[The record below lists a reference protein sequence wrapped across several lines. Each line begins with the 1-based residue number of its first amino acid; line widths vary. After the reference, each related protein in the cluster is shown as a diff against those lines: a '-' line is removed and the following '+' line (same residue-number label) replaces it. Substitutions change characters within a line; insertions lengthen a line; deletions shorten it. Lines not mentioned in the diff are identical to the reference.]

1 MSEIINCPKCDIQF
15 KRAFNV
21 ERHLKSIHDATE
33 QDLEEFR
40 AQLVSSRAFK
50 RHGGGAWKCDKC
62 QSLFTSQRSLDSHIK
77 KDHQKLL
84 NPSDISLFPN
94 DSSTSSPPP
103 KKVQLKKIDK
113 EDILLENIVTVAPKP
128 SEGTGKI
135 ECPIENCHFKATSR
149 ESLANHYSHDHDNNF
164 EIERHHF
171 KTETEF
177 EVWKNS
183 REEESC
189 TSWMIRSKYSKENE
203 FTNYYNCR
211 HDGNYESV
219 VKKLDKPKSIK
230 LTGDYHCPAF
240 LKTTKNEET
249 GEITVVGFHGHYG
262 HDLKNALRS
271 MNEKEISILLRMM
284 KEGFSNSQIIKKC
297 EKFPPE
303 NRLSYI
309 VHDDLRY
316 LRKKYN
322 LQEGVLDENDLAS
335 VKKRVERGWPEDG
348 ILKFE
353 EPDELGS
360 GFRLVIMTPSQ
371 RELCLKYHQRGI
383 VIDDTHN
390 TTKYG
395 IKLTTLMVL
404 NGFDRAIPVA
414 FLLSSSCTS
423 DDCATL
429 FQCVKNEIPSFHPQW
444 FMSDEASV
452 FWNGYNKIF
461 PDNKSQRLWC
471 RWHVLRALEKNCDD
485 ILSKEVSA
493 DVKRTISELIREP
506 DRVKFDR
513 GMSSLLDFLEND
525 GVRGQKY
532 AEYLRSYY
540 LKHVEI
546 WANCYRRKTPFQT
559 SMYSENWHSALKKD
573 LLNRKTNIR
582 LDELIQV
589 LLDGFEWV
597 IRRLAKQ
604 MDRQLKKACPRRNAN
619 LKNCQLAID
628 QQDHYIVTRNQNG
641 DLELMKK
648 ESGAVYVVRDDLGC
662 TCFKEVVVL
671 TFFLFLNAPP
681 IPGKLPLCLWSLCI
695 SIHLL
700 MPEEYQSIGEDEF
713 EDVPFRNFDVPGP
726 GPQTFDIS
734 GLLDVPVQD
743 DSENIYNL
751 FTQNIDTLAQ
761 KMRSLKKKSGNMDT
775 MRKVLE
781 LVQQANDLVPSE
793 KTPMLVT
800 RRNAQ
805 GPRLSARQT
814 MQSLPRR
821 QKRHPQY
828 SKKRGTRIASK
839 HDPSICN
846 VCNLRDPILPLDMNE
861 IEPDALD
868 TDWRRCVSCKLPVHF
883 LCSNGSCPSCGG
895 NYENYQPSDSEVEQ
909 VSSDSSDEM
918 P

>member
-1 MSEIINCPKCDIQF
+1 MRDIIKCPKCNFQC
-15 KRAFNV
+15 KRSYSV
-21 ERHLKSIHDATE
+21 GRHLLAIHDATE
-33 QDLEEFR
+33 EDIEAFR
-40 AQLVSSRAFK
+40 AQLVASRALK

-62 QSLFTSQRSLDSHIK
+62 QKLFASQRSLDSHIK
-77 KDHQKLL
+77 KEHTKLL
-84 NPSDISLFPN
+84 DPSDISLFPD

-103 KKVQLKKIDK
+103 KI
-113 EDILLENIVTVAPKP
+113 
-128 SEGTGKI
+128 
-135 ECPIENCHFKATSR
+135 
-149 ESLANHYSHDHDNNF
+149 
-164 EIERHHF
+164 
-171 KTETEF
+171 
-177 EVWKNS
+177 WKNS

-211 HDGNYESV
+211 HDGHYESV
-219 VKKLDKPKSIK
+219 VQKLDKPKSIK
-230 LTGDYHCPAF
+230 LTGEYHCPAF
-240 LKTTKNEET
+240 LKSTKNEET
-249 GEITVVGFHGHYG
+249 GKITVVGFHGHYG
-262 HDLKNALRS
+262 HDLKNAWRS
-271 MNEKEISILLRMM
+271 LNEREISIIIRMM
-284 KEGFSNSQIIKKC
+284 TDGFSNSQIIKKC

-309 VHDDLRY
+309 IHDDLRY

-335 VKKRVERGWPEDG
+335 VKKRVERGWKEDG
-348 ILKFE
+348 ILMFQ
-353 EPDELGS
+353 EPDELGA
-360 GFRLVIMTPSQ
+360 GLRLVLMTPSQ
-371 RELCLKYHQRGI
+371 KELCLKYHHRGI

-423 DDCATL
+423 DDCAAL
-429 FQCVKNEIPSFHPQW
+429 FQCVKNEIPTFHPQW
-444 FMSDEASV
+444 FMSDEANA
-452 FWNGYNKIF
+452 FWNGYNTIF
-461 PDNKSQRLWC
+461 PNNKSQRLWC
-471 RWHVLRALEKNCDD
+471 RWHVLRALEKNCDEM
-485 ILSKEVSA
+485 LTKESSA
-493 DVKRTISELIREP
+493 DVKKTISELIREP

-513 GMSSLLDFLEND
+513 GILSLLEFLEKD
-525 GVRGQKY
+525 GTRGQKY

-540 LKHVEI
+540 LKHVEV
-546 WANCYRRKTPFQT
+546 WANCYRSKTPFHT

-573 LLNRKTNIR
+573 LLHRKTNIR

-589 LLDGFEWV
+589 LLDGFQWV

-604 MDRQLKKACPRRNAN
+604 MERQLKKACPRRNAN

-648 ESGAVYVVRDDLGC
+648 ESGDVYVVRDDLGC
-662 TCFKEVVVL
+662 ACFSEENVHCLCGACAYRFTCSCQVQLGGICCKH
-671 TFFLFLNAPP
+671 
-681 IPGKLPLCLWSLCI
+681 
-695 SIHLL
+695 IHLAIRHCQENQS
-700 MPEEYQSIGEDEF
+700 MEEAEDEA
-713 EDVPFRNFDVPGP
+713 VPFRNFDVPGP
-726 GPQTFDIS
+726 GPQYFDVS
-734 GLLDVPVQD
+734 DFLDVPVREE
-743 DSENIYNL
+743 SEKMYNL
-751 FTQNIDTLAQ
+751 FSQSIDNLAQ
-761 KMRSLKKKSGNMDT
+761 KMRMIKKKPGNEET
-775 MRKVLE
+775 MQKVLE
-781 LVQQANDLVPSE
+781 LIQQANDLFP
-793 KTPMLVT
+793 KGKAPTLVS
-800 RRNAQ
+800 RRDSQ
-805 GPRLSARQT
+805 GARKSARET
-814 MQSLPRR
+814 MHTLPRR

-883 LCSNGSCPSCGG
+883 LCSSGSCPSCGD
-895 NYENYQPSDSEVEQ
+895 NFENYQPSDSEVDQ

>member
-1 MSEIINCPKCDIQF
+1 MSDIVKCPKCNSPF
-15 KRAFNV
+15 TRSHGV
-21 ERHLKSIHDATE
+21 VRHLVAIHAATE
-33 QDLEEFR
+33 EDIEAFR
-40 AQLVSSRAFK
+40 AQLVASRASK
-50 RHGGGAWKCDKC
+50 RHGGGAWKCEQC
-62 QSLFTSQRSLDSHIK
+62 QRLFTSQRALDSHIK
-77 KDHQKLL
+77 KEHTKIL
-84 NPSDISLFPN
+84 NPSDITLFPD

-103 KKVQLKKIDK
+103 K
-113 EDILLENIVTVAPKP
+113 
-128 SEGTGKI
+128 
-135 ECPIENCHFKATSR
+135 
-149 ESLANHYSHDHDNNF
+149 
-164 EIERHHF
+164 
-171 KTETEF
+171 
-177 EVWKNS
+177 
-183 REEESC
+183 
-189 TSWMIRSKYSKENE
+189 
-203 FTNYYNCR
+203 
-211 HDGNYESV
+211 V
-219 VKKLDKPKSIK
+219 VYR
-230 LTGDYHCPAF
+230 DYHCPAF

-271 MNEKEISILLRMM
+271 MNEKEISIVLRMM

-316 LRKKYN
+316 LRKKNN

-335 VKKRVERGWPEDG
+335 VKKRVARGWVEDG
-348 ILKFE
+348 ILTFQ
-353 EPDELGS
+353 EPDELGA

-371 RELCLKYHQRGI
+371 RELCLKYHHRGI

-414 FLLSSSCTS
+414 FLLSSSCTT
-423 DDCATL
+423 DDCSTL
-429 FQCVKNEIPSFHPQW
+429 FQCIKDEVPSFHPQW
-444 FMSDEASV
+444 FMSDEANA
-452 FWNGYNKIF
+452 FWNGYN
-461 PDNKSQRLWC
+461 
-471 RWHVLRALEKNCDD
+471 
-485 ILSKEVSA
+485 
-493 DVKRTISELIREP
+493 T
-506 DRVKFDR
+506 
-513 GMSSLLDFLEND
+513 
-525 GVRGQKY
+525 
-532 AEYLRSYY
+532 
-540 LKHVEI
+540 
-546 WANCYRRKTPFQT
+546 
-559 SMYSENWHSALKKD
+559 KD
-573 LLNRKTNIR
+573 LLHRKTNIR

-589 LLDGFEWV
+589 LLDGFQWV

-604 MDRQLKKACPRRNAN
+604 MERQLKKACPRRNAN

-648 ESGAVYVVRDDLGC
+648 ESGDVYVVRDDLGC
-662 TCFKEVVVL
+662 ACFEEENCHCICGACAYRFTCSCQVQLGGISCKHIHL
-671 TFFLFLNAPP
+671 AIRHCRNS
-681 IPGKLPLCLWSLCI
+681 KLPFSHYI
-695 SIHLL
+695 STFL
-700 MPEEYQSIGEDEF
+700 EENQSIGGED
-713 EDVPFRNFDVPGP
+713 DDIPFRHFDVPGP

-734 GLLDVPVQD
+734 GLFDVPMQD
-743 DSENIYNL
+743 DSENIFNI

-761 KMRSLKKKSGNMDT
+761 KMRSLKKKAGNQDT
-775 MRKVLE
+775 MRKILE

-800 RRNAQ
+800 RHNAQ
-805 GPRLSARQT
+805 GPRLSARET
-814 MQSLPRR
+814 MHSLPRR
-821 QKRHPQY
+821 QKRQPQT
-828 SKKRGTRIASK
+828 SKKRGSKITSK